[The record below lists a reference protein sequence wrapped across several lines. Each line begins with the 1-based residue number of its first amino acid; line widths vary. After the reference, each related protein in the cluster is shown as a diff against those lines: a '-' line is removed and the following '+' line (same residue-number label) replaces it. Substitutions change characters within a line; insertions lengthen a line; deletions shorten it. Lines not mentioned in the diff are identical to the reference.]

1 MLQKHYTKQ
10 NSTTLNSIE
19 LNSAHSGI
27 QRKWPVQDNSQ
38 TKKLTGGTGQSPD
51 IWYATSVCLLRTA
64 SGIVR
69 SVPFM
74 CWGLFYLTIWPSHK
88 EDLIINIYCRNCGN
102 RMLRCNW
109 KTPFH
114 SLIFQGF
121 QDIMSGR
128 HPKSSTEYSSKDI
141 IEKFL

>member
-10 NSTTLNSIE
+10 SSTTLNSIE

-38 TKKLTGGTGQSPD
+38 TEELTSGTTEQSVD
-51 IWYATSVCLLRTA
+51 IWYATSVCLLRIA

-69 SVPFM
+69 TVPFM
-74 CWGLFYLTIWPSHK
+74 CYGFFYLTIWPSHK
-88 EDLIINIYCRNCGN
+88 EDLITNLYCRNYGN

-114 SLIFQGF
+114 SLNFQGF
-121 QDIMSGR
+121 RMLCRADTLKVEQNIP
-128 HPKSSTEYSSKDI
+128 PKT
-141 IEKFL
+141 

>member
-38 TKKLTGGTGQSPD
+38 TKKLTGGRTGQSLD
-51 IWYATSVCLLRTA
+51 IWYATSVCLLRIA

-69 SVPFM
+69 SVLFM
-74 CWGLFYLTIWPSHK
+74 C
-88 EDLIINIYCRNCGN
+88 
-102 RMLRCNW
+102 
-109 KTPFH
+109 
-114 SLIFQGF
+114 
-121 QDIMSGR
+121 
-128 HPKSSTEYSSKDI
+128 
-141 IEKFL
+141 